1 MISRSDFFASN
12 RMIFTLDNGHLICT
26 CKVLKYVTNEE
37 EDIKFIHDTGAFIS
51 TLSRSQY
58 ELLDFNQICVDRHD
72 VELGSYN
79 SVTKGLV
86 FTLPFLFV
94 ANFTVKNVQ
103 VFVPYSYK
111 HTQNLLAMNVL
122 GLFNQYIETSTSS
135 IFLKPHN
142 EKLDFK
148 LIAESVFLQEK
159 HCNLPT
165 EEQL

>member
-1 MISRSDFFASN
+1 MINRSEFFEGHRLLYA
-12 RMIFTLDNGHLICT
+12 LDNGHMICT
-26 CKVLKYVTNEE
+26 CRVLNYVSKVERNI
-37 EDIKFIHDTGAFIS
+37 DFIHDTGAIIS
-51 TLSRSQY
+51 TLSREQY
-58 ELLDFNQICVDRHD
+58 ELLDFDKINVDRHD

-79 SVTKGLV
+79 SVSKGLV
-86 FTLPFLFV
+86 FILPFLFV

-103 VFVPYSYK
+103 VFVPYSYR

-148 LIAESVFLQEK
+148 LIAESVFVQEK
-159 HCNLPT
+159 HCSLPT

>member
-1 MISRSDFFASN
+1 MIN
-12 RMIFTLDNGHLICT
+12 RPEFIEGHRLLYTLDNGHLICT
-26 CKVLKYVTNEE
+26 CKVLNYVSK
-37 EDIKFIHDTGAFIS
+37 EDGSIDFIHDTGAFIS
-51 TLSRSQY
+51 TLARDQY
-58 ELLDFNQICVDRHD
+58 ELLDFDKINVDRHD

-94 ANFTVKNVQ
+94 ANYTVKNVQ

-122 GLFNQYIETSTSS
+122 GLFNQYIETSTSC

-142 EKLDFK
+142 ETVDFK
-148 LIAESVFLQEK
+148 LIAESAFVQETREK
-159 HCNLPT
+159 N
-165 EEQL
+165 